1 MPYNIVETLKTRNTM
16 NTLTIILL
24 IYVILDIISNL
35 ILINLMKRKGIRLTD
50 LANRLRWLC
59 EKKEPIT
66 EDEEWDEYDDYD
78 FIRNADEND
87 VDDQGYG
94 Y

>member
-1 MPYNIVETLKTRNTM
+1 M

-35 ILINLMKRKGIRLTD
+35 ILITLMKRKGIRLTD

-59 EKKEPIT
+59 KKEEPIT

>member
-1 MPYNIVETLKTRNTM
+1 M

-35 ILINLMKRKGIRLTD
+35 ILITLMKRKGIRLTD
-50 LANRLRWLC
+50 LAYRLRWLC
-59 EKKEPIT
+59 KKEEPIT

-78 FIRNADEND
+78 FLRNADEND

>member
-1 MPYNIVETLKTRNTM
+1 MK
-16 NTLTIILL
+16 TLTIILL
-24 IYVILDIISNL
+24 TYVILDIISNL

-59 EKKEPIT
+59 EKEEPIT
-66 EDEEWDEYDDYD
+66 DIEDWNGYDDYD
-78 FIRNADEND
+78 FIHND
-87 VDDQGYG
+87 IDDQGYG

>member
-1 MPYNIVETLKTRNTM
+1 M

-35 ILINLMKRKGIRLTD
+35 ILITLMKRKGIRLTD

-59 EKKEPIT
+59 EKEEPIT

-78 FIRNADEND
+78 FLRNADEND

>member
-1 MPYNIVETLKTRNTM
+1 M

-59 EKKEPIT
+59 EKEEPIT
-66 EDEEWDEYDDYD
+66 EDED
-78 FIRNADEND
+78 I
-87 VDDQGYG
+87 DDQGYG

>member
-16 NTLTIILL
+16 NALTIILL

-35 ILINLMKRKGIRLTD
+35 ILISLMKRKGIRLTD
-50 LANRLRWLC
+50 LANRLRWLF
-59 EKKEPIT
+59 KKE
-66 EDEEWDEYDDYD
+66 EVWDED
-78 FIRNADEND
+78 D

>member
-1 MPYNIVETLKTRNTM
+1 M

-24 IYVILDIISNL
+24 TYVILDIISNL
-35 ILINLMKRKGIRLTD
+35 ILIALMKRKGIKLTD

-59 EKKEPIT
+59 KKEKPT
-66 EDEEWDEYDDYD
+66 EDEYWDEYDDYD
-78 FIRNADEND
+78 FSQNEDD

-94 Y
+94 HKDIESEYEEIRG

>member
-1 MPYNIVETLKTRNTM
+1 M

-35 ILINLMKRKGIRLTD
+35 ILITLMKRKGIRLTD
-50 LANRLRWLC
+50 LANRLRWLS
-59 EKKEPIT
+59 KKEEPT
-66 EDEEWDEYDDYD
+66 EDEDWNGYDDYD
-78 FIRNADEND
+78 FIHDD
-87 VDDQGYG
+87 IDDQSYG

>member
-1 MPYNIVETLKTRNTM
+1 M

-24 IYVILDIISNL
+24 AYVILDIISNL
-35 ILINLMKRKGIRLTD
+35 ILITLMKRKGIRLTD
-50 LANRLRWLC
+50 LAIRLRWLC
-59 EKKEPIT
+59 KKEEPT
-66 EDEEWDEYDDYD
+66 EEWDED
-78 FIRNADEND
+78 D

>member
-1 MPYNIVETLKTRNTM
+1 M

-35 ILINLMKRKGIRLTD
+35 ILINLMRRKGIRLTD
-50 LANRLRWLC
+50 LANRLRWLF
-59 EKKEPIT
+59 KKEEPIT
-66 EDEEWDEYDDYD
+66 EDED
-78 FIRNADEND
+78 I
-87 VDDQGYG
+87 DDQGYG

>member
-1 MPYNIVETLKTRNTM
+1 MS
-16 NTLTIILL
+16 TLTIILL

-50 LANRLRWLC
+50 LAICLRWLC
-59 EKKEPIT
+59 KKEEPIT
-66 EDEEWDEYDDYD
+66 EDED
-78 FIRNADEND
+78 D

>member
-1 MPYNIVETLKTRNTM
+1 MS
-16 NTLTIILL
+16 TLTIILL

-35 ILINLMKRKGIRLTD
+35 ILITLMKRKGIRLTD
-50 LANRLRWLC
+50 LAIRLRWLC
-59 EKKEPIT
+59 KKKEPT
-66 EDEEWDEYDDYD
+66 EDEDEDWDDYDDYD

>member
-1 MPYNIVETLKTRNTM
+1 M

-35 ILINLMKRKGIRLTD
+35 ILINLMRRKGIRLTD

-59 EKKEPIT
+59 KKEEPIT
-66 EDEEWDEYDDYD
+66 ENEDWDEYDDYD
-78 FIRNADEND
+78 FIRNVDEND

>member
-1 MPYNIVETLKTRNTM
+1 M

-35 ILINLMKRKGIRLTD
+35 ILITLMKRKGIRLTD
-50 LANRLRWLC
+50 LAYRLRWLC
-59 EKKEPIT
+59 KKEKPTT
-66 EDEEWDEYDDYD
+66 EDEDEDWDEYDDYD
-78 FIRNADEND
+78 FIRNVDEND

>member
-1 MPYNIVETLKTRNTM
+1 M

-35 ILINLMKRKGIRLTD
+35 ILVTLMKRKGIRLTD

-59 EKKEPIT
+59 KKEEPIT
-66 EDEEWDEYDDYD
+66 EDEDWDEYDDYD
-78 FIRNADEND
+78 FLRNADEND

>member
-1 MPYNIVETLKTRNTM
+1 MS
-16 NTLTIILL
+16 TLTIILL

-35 ILINLMKRKGIRLTD
+35 ILITLMKRKGIRLTD
-50 LANRLRWLC
+50 LAIRLRWLC
-59 EKKEPIT
+59 KKEEPIT
-66 EDEEWDEYDDYD
+66 EEE
-78 FIRNADEND
+78 D

>member
-1 MPYNIVETLKTRNTM
+1 MKTF
-16 NTLTIILL
+16 TIILL

-35 ILINLMKRKGIRLTD
+35 ILITLMKRKGIRLTD

-59 EKKEPIT
+59 EKEEPFT
-66 EDEEWDEYDDYD
+66 EDED
-78 FIRNADEND
+78 I
-87 VDDQGYG
+87 DDQGYG

>member
-1 MPYNIVETLKTRNTM
+1 M

-35 ILINLMKRKGIRLTD
+35 ILITLMKRKGIRLTD
-50 LANRLRWLC
+50 LAYRLRWLC
-59 EKKEPIT
+59 KKEKPTT
-66 EDEEWDEYDDYD
+66 EDEDEDEDWDEYDDYD
-78 FIRNADEND
+78 FIRNVDEND

>member
-16 NTLTIILL
+16 KTFTIILL

-59 EKKEPIT
+59 EKEEPIT

-78 FIRNADEND
+78 FLRNADEND

>member
-1 MPYNIVETLKTRNTM
+1 M

-24 IYVILDIISNL
+24 TYVILDIISNL
-35 ILINLMKRKGIRLTD
+35 ILIALMKRKGIRLTD

-59 EKKEPIT
+59 KKEEPIT
-66 EDEEWDEYDDYD
+66 ENEDWDEYDDYD
-78 FIRNADEND
+78 FSQNEDD

-94 Y
+94 YKDIESEYEEIRG

>member
-1 MPYNIVETLKTRNTM
+1 M

-24 IYVILDIISNL
+24 IYFIIDIISTIIAL
-35 ILINLMKRKGIRLTD
+35 LLMRRKGIGFRD

-59 EKKEPIT
+59 KKEEPIT
-66 EDEEWDEYDDYD
+66 EDEDWDEYDDYD

>member
-1 MPYNIVETLKTRNTM
+1 MS
-16 NTLTIILL
+16 TLTIILL

-35 ILINLMKRKGIRLTD
+35 ILVTLMKRKGIRLTD
-50 LANRLRWLC
+50 LAIRLRWLC
-59 EKKEPIT
+59 KKEEPIT
-66 EDEEWDEYDDYD
+66 DIEDWNGYDDYD
-78 FIRNADEND
+78 FLRNADEND

>member
-1 MPYNIVETLKTRNTM
+1 MS
-16 NTLTIILL
+16 TLTIILL

-35 ILINLMKRKGIRLTD
+35 ILIALMKRKGIRLTD
-50 LANRLRWLC
+50 LAYRLRWLC
-59 EKKEPIT
+59 KKEEPIT
-66 EDEEWDEYDDYD
+66 EDEDWDEY
-78 FIRNADEND
+78 D